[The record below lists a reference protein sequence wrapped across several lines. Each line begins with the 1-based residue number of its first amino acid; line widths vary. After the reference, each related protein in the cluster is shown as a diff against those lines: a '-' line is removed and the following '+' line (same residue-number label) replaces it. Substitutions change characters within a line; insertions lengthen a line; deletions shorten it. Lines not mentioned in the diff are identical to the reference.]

1 MCVYTDVVEC
11 FLELSAVTV
20 FIHIGFKGS
29 CLMTVLQLV
38 SLTHAAKQLIMNVKT
53 AVHAR
58 NMASAAS
65 NGAIQY

>member
-38 SLTHAAKQLIMNVKT
+38 SLAHAAKQLVKT

>member
-1 MCVYTDVVEC
+1 
-11 FLELSAVTV
+11 
-20 FIHIGFKGS
+20 
-29 CLMTVLQLV
+29 MTVLQLV
-38 SLTHAAKQLIMNVKT
+38 SLAHAAKQLNMNVKT